1 MRYFCCYYLL
11 IGLIVDI
18 RRKYFIEN
26 MVDIGGMIVVMGIES
41 LNKWVKMDSGLI
53 VMNFDEL
60 KFVRYYRIDVVSFF
74 ISLYFV
80 LVVSDILVYYLYLY
94 MFVNFFFLYLYF
106 CG

>member
-11 IGLIVDI
+11 IGLIVGI